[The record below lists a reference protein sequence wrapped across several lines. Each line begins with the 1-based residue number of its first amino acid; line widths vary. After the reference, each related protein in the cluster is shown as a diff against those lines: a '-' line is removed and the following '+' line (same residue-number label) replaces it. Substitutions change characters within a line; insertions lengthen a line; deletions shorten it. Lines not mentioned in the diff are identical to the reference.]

1 MENKHTNIPTK
12 VEEKFSFINLIR
24 KLLNKTSKS
33 KDIKGRIKYISYP
46 PKKGFSNK
54 QKREIE
60 ELEINDVSIVG
71 ENRDISLNDLSCL
84 KKLSLGKGVIAVT
97 EGSIP
102 NFIEILEL
110 SETVKQIPPN
120 AIVDSLIKRV
130 QGRDFC
136 IATNS
141 DKTISDIYMDTDER
155 LHFIETKLLS
165 ISALDSAENEVEQSQ
180 ENIAE
185 NGVKEILEA
194 SSKFENKQTLYVYD
208 EGKLGTRRY
217 RIHAVLDEFPIPENR
232 SKSFSDDKLIGILI
246 NGAEEVDLEELS
258 RYQNLQEIYIN
269 KSIRVTGGLEDI
281 YTSNKNEKY
290 LKIVREREFII

>member
-1 MENKHTNIPTK
+1 M
-12 VEEKFSFINLIR
+12 
-24 KLLNKTSKS
+24 
-33 KDIKGRIKYISYP
+33 
-46 PKKGFSNK
+46 
-54 QKREIE
+54 
-60 ELEINDVSIVG
+60 
-71 ENRDISLNDLSCL
+71 